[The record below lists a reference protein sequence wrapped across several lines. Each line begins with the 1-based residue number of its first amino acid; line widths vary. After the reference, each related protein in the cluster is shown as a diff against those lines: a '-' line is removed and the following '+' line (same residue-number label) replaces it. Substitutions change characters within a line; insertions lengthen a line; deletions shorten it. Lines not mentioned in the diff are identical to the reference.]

1 MTALGV
7 FLFSSELIFRF
18 LPIITDTGIQ
28 IWNGFTVNN
37 ISIHGTYYFYML
49 MTIIYLINP
58 SGDFHY
64 PEALCCREPRILES
78 ARKKR
83 SSDGNSNIYEGSLS
97 FDIKISWEGAL
108 SLGLVQ
114 LPGICLGLL
123 GVFKAFQ
130 LHGLSKQTAKDSL
143 RSSLLFFLPFF
154 IVEMIE
160 FVHFIL
166 SSGVNLCC
174 GIICSKFGEKIVSKF
189 DLLFFLGQKD
199 KTGKEKILALDAAK
213 VFFGSVLQL
222 SVQLYFIEISRKD
235 IRVSQYISVISS
247 LLLICKTGYEVM
259 TYRRKAETQ
268 DEQDKSFTQKAR
280 QLLKTLLDFLSWL
293 PLLGSNLV
301 FKMGIINLGLLFLGW
316 YAMLVFLLIFL
327 TNLLSAILATNEKM
341 KKCLRNYQITHNN
354 VPDNN
359 ERKNTTDILHLIYT
373 SYSNIF
379 LLTRTVAT
387 QSASDL
393 NLALLLQP
401 LHFLLGFIF
410 LCVFKSWNFWF
421 DEYNI
426 SGYYPNHPDYY
437 FYDSNSTFQIASENT
452 ATSILVCGFIS
463 LCLCFINW
471 DCKVGR
477 KKENL
482 RPIDVELGESKTI
495 KDNP

>member
-1 MTALGV
+1 MSASALGV
-7 FLFSSELIFRF
+7 LLFSSELIFRF

-28 IWNGFTVNN
+28 IWNGFEVNN
-37 ISIHGTYYFYML
+37 ISIHG
-49 MTIIYLINP
+49 
-58 SGDFHY
+58 GFHY

-83 SSDGNSNIYEGSLS
+83 SPDGNSNLYEGSLS
-97 FDIKISWEGAL
+97 FDIKISWEGAI

-174 GIICSKFGEKIVSKF
+174 SIICSKLGEKIVSKL

-199 KTGKEKILALDAAK
+199 KTGKEKILSLDAAK

-222 SVQLYFIEISRKD
+222 SVQLYFIEISRKG

-259 TYRRKAETQ
+259 TYRRKDETQ
-268 DEQDKSFTQKAR
+268 DEQDQSFTQKAR
-280 QLLKTLLDFLSWL
+280 QLLKTFWDFLSWL
-293 PLLGSNLV
+293 PLLGSNLI

-327 TNLLSAILATNEKM
+327 ANLLSAILATNAKM

-354 VPDNN
+354 VPDDN
-359 ERKNTTDILHLIYT
+359 ERKNTDMLHLIYT

-393 NLALLLQP
+393 NLAILLQP
-401 LHFLLGFIF
+401 LHFLIGFIF
-410 LCVFKSWNFWF
+410 ISVFKSWNFWF
-421 DEYNI
+421 DEYNL
-426 SGYYPNHPDYY
+426 SGYYVNHPEYY

-452 ATSILVCGFIS
+452 ATSILVCGLIS
-463 LCLCFINW
+463 LSLCFINW
-471 DCKVGR
+471 DCKIIR

-482 RPIDVELGESKTI
+482 RPIDVELGDGKI
-495 KDNP
+495 VKDNP